1 MWLQSLLENMLFS
14 IKSFLLW
21 WWSTIGQAT
30 STWLHSLLLL
40 PSAKL
45 HLTLEAKVTN
55 GHLSLFLPSSAD
67 VVCDPFENSTRF
79 STPKLGFFKIL
90 HLTDFELDTWRFL
103 SQNLLEQWEVKL
115 LEFKP
120 PKTCCLLN
128 SPRSKQ
134 PFFNELL
141 LLVLLENEGWEIW
154 SMTNSSTQS
163 SSVFSLN
170 NSTKITNH
178 LNRRSNQFFTEDV
191 ALFKRQTTPSQLAYN
206 FRNSQEKK

>member
-14 IKSFLLW
+14 IKSLLLW

-30 STWLHSLLLL
+30 STWLHSALLQ
-40 PSAKL
+40 AKL

-55 GHLSLFLPSSAD
+55 GHLSLFLPSFMLYVIHLKIGLAFQ
-67 VVCDPFENSTRF
+67 PQ
-79 STPKLGFFKIL
+79 KLWFFKIL
-90 HLTDFELDTWRFL
+90 YLTDFELDTWRFL

-141 LLVLLENEGWEIW
+141 LVLLENSEIW
-154 SMTNSSTQS
+154 SMTNSSLH
-163 SSVFSLN
+163 SSVQLN

-178 LNRRSNQFFTEDV
+178 LNRRSNQFLTDFLNV
-191 ALFKRQTTPSQLAYN
+191 FKRQTTLLAYN
-206 FRNSQEKK
+206 FEEFTRKILAN